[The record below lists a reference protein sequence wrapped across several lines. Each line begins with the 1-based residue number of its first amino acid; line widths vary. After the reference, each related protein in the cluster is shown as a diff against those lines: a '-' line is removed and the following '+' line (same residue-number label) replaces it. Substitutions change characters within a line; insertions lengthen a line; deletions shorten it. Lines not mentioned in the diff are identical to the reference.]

1 MRNRVN
7 LLARLL
13 GAVSLLAAASIPVYA
28 QSSADVHPQLT
39 STFFADLGVYFPRRN
54 LKLGVNGTVTGEN
67 DSIDFDEGL
76 KLGRSDAT
84 FALDFGWRFGEKWSF
99 LAQYFES
106 SGTSSAVLDEDI
118 EWRDVV
124 FGAGS
129 SVSAGQD
136 FTLLRTFFGRSFDSA
151 DYQDF
156 GVGLG
161 LHILEIGAFIEGNA
175 IVNGVPGG
183 LRQEGASATAPL
195 PNIGGWYTYSISPSW
210 AFHSRL
216 DWFGASFGDYDG
228 RLINASVGI
237 NYNLKERFG
246 LGIHYNH
253 FELDVDVSKTNWHG
267 DVKLSYSGIYAN
279 MSVYW

>member
-1 MRNRVN
+1 MRYIVN
-7 LLARLL
+7 QLPRLV
-13 GAVSLLAAASIPVYA
+13 GALSLLAVAGVPVNA
-28 QSSADVHPQLT
+28 QSTSAVHPQLT
-39 STFFADLGVYFPRRN
+39 AEFFTDLGVYFPRRD

-67 DSIDFDEGL
+67 DSIDFDQGL
-76 KLGRSDAT
+76 NLGKSDAT

-106 SGTSSAVLDEDI
+106 NGSNTAVLDEDV

-129 SVSAGQD
+129 SVSVGQD
-136 FTLLRTFFGRSFDSA
+136 FTLLRAFFGRSFDSQDA
-151 DYQDF
+151 HDF
-156 GVGLG
+156 GAGLG
-161 LHILEIGAFIEGNA
+161 LHILDIGASIEGNA
-175 IVNGVPGG
+175 LVNGIPSGV
-183 LRQEGASATAPL
+183 RREGASATAPL
-195 PNIGGWYTYSISPSW
+195 PNIGGWYTYSISSSW

-237 NYNLKERFG
+237 NYNLKDRFG
-246 LGIHYNH
+246 LGLHYNH
-253 FELDVDVSKTNWHG
+253 FELDVDVSKTNWNG
-267 DVKLSYSGIYAN
+267 DIELSYSGIYAN